1 MDKYLRTMSLDL
13 GEVRIGIAVSDIM
26 NVIANGYETYTRQN
40 IQKDVEH
47 VASIVKEKGVGTIVL
62 GLPINMD
69 GTKGERVEKTYAF
82 AEELKKVTDCKIDYM
97 DERLTTVTAE
107 RVLIDGNVR
116 RDKRKQVIDKLA
128 ATIILQSYLD
138 MKSKEY

>member
-47 VASIVKEKGVGTIVL
+47 VANIVKEKGVGTIVL

>member
-47 VASIVKEKGVGTIVL
+47 IANIVKEKGVGTIVM

-82 AEELKKVTDCKIDYM
+82 AEELKKVIDCKIDYM